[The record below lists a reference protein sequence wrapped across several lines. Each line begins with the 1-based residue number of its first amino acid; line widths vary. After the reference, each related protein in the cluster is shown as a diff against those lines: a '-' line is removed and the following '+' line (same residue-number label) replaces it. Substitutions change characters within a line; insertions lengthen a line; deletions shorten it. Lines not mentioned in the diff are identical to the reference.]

1 MPSKA
6 LTFADLHPICDSSL
20 RNMGVER
27 RHCAMHNE
35 REIFAFLFSLAETS
49 MDPEGVVAACLL
61 RDGQLLA
68 SSASSDDGCHHA
80 EYRVVQHLRAHGIAA
95 DERCVLYTTLAPCS
109 EASGVND
116 GRDCTTNLLEA
127 GVRHIVFAAEDPEY
141 GRNAK
146 ARFQAAGGTFRKT
159 DDRELV
165 RRAARLFN
173 ATISRDLSG
182 LHLPRERKLDD
193 DT

>member
-1 MPSKA
+1 
-6 LTFADLHPICDSSL
+6 
-20 RNMGVER
+20 
-27 RHCAMHNE
+27 MHDD
-35 REIFAFLFSLAETS
+35 REIFTFLFSLAETS
-49 MDPEGVVAACLL
+49 KDPEGIVAACLL

-80 EYRVVQHLRAHGIAA
+80 EYRVVQHLREHGVTA

-109 EASGVND
+109 DASEVND

-127 GVRHIVFAAEDPEY
+127 GIRHVVFAADDPEY
-141 GRNAK
+141 GKSAK
-146 ARFQAAGGTFRKT
+146 ARFRAAGGTCRQT

-173 ATISRDLSG
+173 ATISHDLSD
-182 LHLPRERKLDD
+182 LHLPRERKLEG